1 MWGLVIGAMKGKEI
15 QDTFLINLELC
26 LSGEKKKVDL
36 EMDPLLCW
44 ALRVYI
50 YTHKHADPQIL
61 DIT

>member
-1 MWGLVIGAMKGKEI
+1 MKGKEI

-36 EMDPLLCW
+36 EMDPLLSCW